1 MSNII
6 IITEPKNKNGNY
18 EITEEKLRDIIQD
31 AYDKG
36 YRQGAMSARIS
47 INPTPTPYYGD
58 DIRYKDSNRPTPW
71 WGEVT
76 CKNLS
81 TNSSIE
87 SKVEDFPVGEQIPIP
102 GLEDL

>member
-1 MSNII
+1 MSNVI
-6 IITEPKNKNGNY
+6 IITESKNKNGKY
-18 EITEEKLRDIIQD
+18 ELTEETLRDIIQD

-36 YRQGAMSARIS
+36 YQQGAMSVPIR
-47 INPTPTPYYGD
+47 INPTPYHND

-81 TNSSIE
+81 TNSSVE
-87 SKVEDFPVGEQIPIP
+87 PKVEEFQVGEQIPIP